1 MRAESALHPITIRII
16 LPWFVFFLASSPLVL
31 TTLPMAFV
39 KEWRKLKLSPMLLL
53 ATVGF
58 FANLLLLLNYS
69 TAIGWRYLS
78 TGLPAL
84 VPLTASY
91 LMQLL
96 TKRFGTPRRA
106 FVASVAAIALIAGLV
121 GVTLWPFRSRTLN
134 LRAAWKE
141 YDRELRK
148 LPRDAVVISGAQ
160 TVAVSYWR
168 GVGQGEWDVIG
179 TGGGWPGDQL
189 TTRIENY
196 LKQGR
201 RVFIDADP
209 RWWIVCGWQ
218 RDEIPEIVKLE
229 SRFNFRRTDDT
240 FYEIRPREDAS
251 AHDTP
256 DLKRLLPENRPE
268 DVKNCPPRPG

>member
-1 MRAESALHPITIRII
+1 
-16 LPWFVFFLASSPLVL
+16 
-31 TTLPMAFV
+31 
-39 KEWRKLKLSPMLLL
+39 
-53 ATVGF
+53 
-58 FANLLLLLNYS
+58 
-69 TAIGWRYLS
+69 
-78 TGLPAL
+78 
-84 VPLTASY
+84 
-91 LMQLL
+91 
-96 TKRFGTPRRA
+96 
-106 FVASVAAIALIAGLV
+106 LIAGLV
-121 GVTLWPFRSRTLN
+121 GVSLWPFRSRTLK

-141 YDRELRK
+141 YGRELRK
-148 LPRDAVVISGAQ
+148 LPRDAVEISGAQ

-229 SRFNFRRTDDT
+229 SRFNFRRADDT
-240 FYEIRPREDAS
+240 FYEIRPRDDAS
-251 AHDTP
+251 APDTP
-256 DLKRLLPENRPE
+256 GLKRLLPENRPE
-268 DVKNCPPRPG
+268 DVKNCPPRPGS